1 MRRPVTPSR
10 WFTILP
16 APLPHCEAIRCM
28 KIILLTLDQIAKRTD
43 GKEESGH
50 PAVEVETHGNTL

>member
-1 MRRPVTPSR
+1 MRRPVT
-10 WFTILP
+10 TILP